1 MDAPVDL
8 NRFVLTMTET
18 AYAQVQAAC
27 DGLTDEQ
34 FFSQP
39 TTDSNPIAW
48 LVWHM
53 SRARDV
59 ITSNI
64 SGENQVWVSNGWAD
78 RFGMDAEDVGIGD
91 SPEKVAA
98 FHVERPLVMGYLDD
112 AHEATTRRLSM
123 ISAEE
128 FTSLWYMPLATP
140 GRSGEHLWGWQV
152 IQPSTPGR
160 LLSERHVYRDGL
172 EAESRLELNKPG
184 ILMCPQ
190 SLYQPFMSGPQA
202 VQRVQQSA
210 RPGAK
215 SPKHNGESFQWS
227 PGLKRRVKRAV
238 RSARRHISILAGRQ
252 PYFLTLERVPGKFNY
267 PPVYQF
273 IHLRR

>member
-18 AYAQVQAAC
+18 AYAQVKAAC

-78 RFGMDAEDVGIGD
+78 NFGMDAEDVGIGD

-98 FHVERPLVMGYLDD
+98 FQAERSLVMGYLDD

-123 ISAEE
+123 ISAKRCDQLVVYALGDERPVWRALVGMAGDSAQHTGQISYLRGM
-128 FTSLWYMPLATP
+128 FTGMGWR
-140 GRSGEHLWGWQV
+140 GRAGW
-152 IQPSTPGR
+152 
-160 LLSERHVYRDGL
+160 
-172 EAESRLELNKPG
+172 A
-184 ILMCPQ
+184 
-190 SLYQPFMSGPQA
+190 
-202 VQRVQQSA
+202 
-210 RPGAK
+210 
-215 SPKHNGESFQWS
+215 
-227 PGLKRRVKRAV
+227 
-238 RSARRHISILAGRQ
+238 
-252 PYFLTLERVPGKFNY
+252 
-267 PPVYQF
+267 
-273 IHLRR
+273 

>member
-1 MDAPVDL
+1 MEAPVDL

-18 AYAQVQAAC
+18 AYAQVKAAC

-98 FHVERPLVMGYLDD
+98 FRAERSLVMGYLDD
-112 AHEATTRRLSM
+112 AHEATMVADACWR
-123 ISAEE
+123 E
-128 FTSLWYMPLATP
+128 FTDGVPWHRIAVLFRTNAQSALFETAFSRRGVPFRVTGAARFARMPFPLP
-140 GRSGEHLWGWQV
+140 PL
-152 IQPSTPGR
+152 R
-160 LLSERHVYRDGL
+160 LQSEFAKRR
-172 EAESRLELNKPG
+172 
-184 ILMCPQ
+184 
-190 SLYQPFMSGPQA
+190 A
-202 VQRVQQSA
+202 VQRRLAERLRQRSSETDDLFNSLVQRA
-210 RPGAK
+210 FK
-215 SPKHNGESFQWS
+215 GE
-227 PGLKRRVKRAV
+227 L
-238 RSARRHISILAGRQ
+238 
-252 PYFLTLERVPGKFNY
+252 
-267 PPVYQF
+267 
-273 IHLRR
+273 

>member
-1 MDAPVDL
+1 MEAPVDL

-18 AYAQVQAAC
+18 AYAQVKAAC

-98 FHVERPLVMGYLDD
+98 FRAERSLVMGYLDD

-123 ISAEE
+123 ISAER
-128 FTSLWYMPLATP
+128 FDQLVVYAYMPLATKD
-140 GRSGEHLWGWQV
+140 RSGGHWWEWQA
-152 IQPSTPGR
+152 IQPS
-160 LLSERHVYRDGL
+160 
-172 EAESRLELNKPG
+172 
-184 ILMCPQ
+184 IL
-190 SLYQPFMSGPQA
+190 
-202 VQRVQQSA
+202 
-210 RPGAK
+210 
-215 SPKHNGESFQWS
+215 
-227 PGLKRRVKRAV
+227 
-238 RSARRHISILAGRQ
+238 
-252 PYFLTLERVPGKFNY
+252 GKF
-267 PPVYQF
+267 PICEACLREWAGGCEPVGPE
-273 IHLRR
+273 